1 MDRLLLIKKTN
12 RYLKKL
18 PSEKLIEVHDFV
30 EYLYSKCD
38 QYVLREG
45 MSYLSSKSGSLD
57 FLNDEEEDV
66 YTISDVKEEYK

>member
-1 MDRLLLIKKTN
+1 MDRLQ
-12 RYLKKL
+12 
-18 PSEKLIEVHDFV
+18 
-30 EYLYSKCD
+30 CD

-66 YTISDVKEEYK
+66 YTVSDVKEEYK